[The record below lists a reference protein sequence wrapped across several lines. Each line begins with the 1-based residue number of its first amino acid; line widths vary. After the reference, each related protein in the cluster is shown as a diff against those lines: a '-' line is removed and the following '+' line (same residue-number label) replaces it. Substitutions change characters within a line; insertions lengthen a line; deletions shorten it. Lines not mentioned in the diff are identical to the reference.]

1 LPPPPPTET
10 TAPATARKQQQ
21 RQEEEEEEEE
31 ETVRF
36 FVTRL
41 KMSKFKVGDIV
52 WVKLRSY
59 PWWPA
64 EVFDPDNPDLSKEVR
79 REQKR
84 GCLLV
89 RFYGEHNFSWVRPK
103 ANVMLPFRGDY
114 FKEKARPATGG
125 LQEALEEAL
134 EEEKRQGGPPPG
146 WESQSHNAASA
157 PDHAG
162 PRKAP
167 RGGEGK
173 QKRKREEEEEDGEE
187 DGEEDEGEAGEEEA
201 KETNGQKAKSGR
213 RRLKKLKH
221 RRSSDSGDSERKN
234 GGEKEEGEA
243 QREEERKVRK
253 RKAEAGRASKEE
265 RRKKGKREKKE
276 KEDKQNQKRE
286 REKKPMGEAELHKRL
301 AVLHSE
307 LKKAAIGGSAPLVVK
322 IIKRIKRMPLNLE
335 LLHQTGIGRT
345 VKRLSKL
352 PNKEIAEPSAG
363 LLKHLVSVMDTAL
376 AQRSALQD
384 LQQKAAP
391 SQEVGNSQAA
401 HQMPKEP
408 KALNK
413 APGANGS
420 GSAALGSSSSTDVK
434 QPAEANASPTD
445 AASSHT
451 TPGSA
456 SPKVKSN
463 EPGDVPS
470 EHKSARSPAAAHPH
484 TPEKQQQERSD
495 SVSHR
500 DREPRTFKKK
510 TEEWAEKAIAMGG
523 NNSNNT
529 ASKGGG
535 GEDKGERGKAL
546 KGGR

>member
-1 LPPPPPTET
+1 
-10 TAPATARKQQQ
+10 
-21 RQEEEEEEEE
+21 
-31 ETVRF
+31 
-36 FVTRL
+36 
-41 KMSKFKVGDIV
+41 
-52 WVKLRSY
+52 
-59 PWWPA
+59 
-64 EVFDPDNPDLSKEVR
+64 
-79 REQKR
+79 
-84 GCLLV
+84 
-89 RFYGEHNFSWVRPK
+89 
-103 ANVMLPFRGDY
+103 MLPFRGDY

-335 LLHQTGIGRT
+335 LLHVGLPLRLSALSENSFFSLQQTGIGRT

-384 LQQKAAP
+384 LQVEP
-391 SQEVGNSQAA
+391 SAA
-401 HQMPKEP
+401 HLHIQ
-408 KALNK
+408 
-413 APGANGS
+413 GA
-420 GSAALGSSSSTDVK
+420 
-434 QPAEANASPTD
+434 
-445 AASSHT
+445 
-451 TPGSA
+451 
-456 SPKVKSN
+456 
-463 EPGDVPS
+463 
-470 EHKSARSPAAAHPH
+470 
-484 TPEKQQQERSD
+484 
-495 SVSHR
+495 
-500 DREPRTFKKK
+500 
-510 TEEWAEKAIAMGG
+510 
-523 NNSNNT
+523 
-529 ASKGGG
+529 
-535 GEDKGERGKAL
+535 
-546 KGGR
+546 